1 MKSYTIQENRFS
13 PLEEDAQRMKPTGEV
28 TPLFEKPKQNGYSLR
43 LRLITFSLILF
54 IIALGFNVVFTS
66 ASLDRLYIESMISK
80 YRVTAMDLQ
89 RKIESGLRYG
99 KKIDSFHGLEGLAQK
114 TSDDI
119 KDTITRE
126 NNFPGE
132 LKASF
137 TKNDISLVVASSDG
151 EILFND
157 NTRLPVFSLSS
168 VETIK
173 LQKSSG
179 TSSYVKHA
187 DAYFTTIEVK
197 DTEGAVAGIISMGFD
212 EEKISNFIA
221 GIFHQNISLIALVA
235 CIGALALIVFI
246 ASLTTST
253 NMARGWPKKKVSL
266 VIFLVIGSA
275 QIVTCGFFTRDY
287 NNYFFQVNKE
297 NTTSINTLLADDV
310 DHLLSH
316 GVKIDQL
323 VGFEMYLKGIMAT
336 VPEMK
341 DITYFDRSHQPLY
354 RATKDQVTDFKRSKS
369 AYDQWVEA
377 IKPPTNPEFN
387 AKTDV
392 CTNTEDCGYFSSNV
406 SKDILSGKVVDIALD
421 SLTIIIISI
430 LFFVELLILASNYFE
445 QQIKGE
451 KRPTIHY
458 GVMRPAAFLFL
469 FGIDLSMSFLPLH
482 METLY
487 EPLFGF
493 SKDTILGLPI
503 SVEFFFVGISI
514 LISGVWLDKKGWHP
528 PFICGLFLAIGGI
541 IYSWLAPDALH
552 FILSRAVIGLG
563 YGLSL
568 MASQGFVITHSD
580 RKSKAQGLA
589 HLFAGIYAGSIC
601 GNATG
606 AIMAE
611 WLGYTPVFLTGA
623 LILILVLG
631 YTFLFMQDGM
641 VKPIMAP
648 TLAIA
653 PKTNSNNVLNF
664 IGSRSILGLI
674 IFSSLPAAIVVI
686 GFLNYFSPIYLS
698 RLGASQSTIGQI
710 LMLYGICLIYFG
722 PFISR
727 YVDASHH
734 KEFYIF
740 IGCVLGGF
748 ALLTFHFLDG
758 LTAAIVAV
766 LLLGL
771 SSSLVLASQSAYA
784 LKLNVTKELGEGKA
798 IAIFRSTSRI
808 GQMLGP
814 IVFSTVIIATNA
826 TTGITWLGVGYLI
839 MAVLFIL
846 VTQTDKKTKVME
858 DV

>member
-1 MKSYTIQENRFS
+1 
-13 PLEEDAQRMKPTGEV
+13 
-28 TPLFEKPKQNGYSLR
+28 
-43 LRLITFSLILF
+43 
-54 IIALGFNVVFTS
+54 
-66 ASLDRLYIESMISK
+66 
-80 YRVTAMDLQ
+80 
-89 RKIESGLRYG
+89 
-99 KKIDSFHGLEGLAQK
+99 
-114 TSDDI
+114 
-119 KDTITRE
+119 
-126 NNFPGE
+126 
-132 LKASF
+132 
-137 TKNDISLVVASSDG
+137 
-151 EILFND
+151 
-157 NTRLPVFSLSS
+157 
-168 VETIK
+168 
-173 LQKSSG
+173 SG
-179 TSSYVKHA
+179 TSSYVKFNST
-187 DAYFTTIEVK
+187 YFTTIELK
-197 DTEGAVAGIISMGFD
+197 DAEEVVVGNISLGFD
-212 EEKISNFIA
+212 EGKISDFVT
-221 GIFHQNISLIALVA
+221 GIFHQNIKLIAMVA
-235 CIGALALIVFI
+235 SIGALALIIFI
-246 ASLTTST
+246 ASLTTNR
-253 NMARGWPKKKVSL
+253 NMARGWPKRKVSL
-266 VIFLVIGSA
+266 IIFLVIGSA
-275 QIVTCGFFTRDY
+275 QIVTCGLFTRDY

-297 NTTSINTLLADDV
+297 NTTSVNTLLAADV

-323 VGFEMYLKGIMAT
+323 VGFEIYLKSIMAT
-336 VPEMK
+336 VPEIN

-354 RATKDQVTDFKRSKS
+354 RATKDQVTDFKRSKT

-387 AKTDV
+387 AVTKV
-392 CTNTEDCGYFSSNV
+392 CTNTENCGYFSSNV

-445 QQIKGE
+445 QQIKKE
-451 KRPTIHY
+451 KKPTIHY

-469 FGIDLSMSFLPLH
+469 FGIDMSMSFLPLH

-493 SKDTILGLPI
+493 TKDTILGLPI

-514 LISGVWLDKKGWHP
+514 LISGIWLDKKGWHP
-528 PFICGLFLAIGGI
+528 PFISGLFLAIGGI

-552 FILSRAVIGLG
+552 FILSRAVVGLG

-568 MASQGFVITHSD
+568 MASQGFVITYSD

-611 WLGYTPVFLTGA
+611 WVGYTPVFLTGA
-623 LILILVLG
+623 LIIILVLG
-631 YTFLFMQDGM
+631 YTFMFMRDGM
-641 VKPIMAP
+641 VKPILVPAV
-648 TLAIA
+648 AIT
-653 PKTNSNNVLNF
+653 PKSNGSNILNF
-664 IGSRSILGLI
+664 IGNRSILGLI
-674 IFSSLPAAIVVI
+674 VFSSLPAAIVVI

-727 YVDASHH
+727 YVDASRN

-758 LTAAIVAV
+758 LTAAIIAV

-784 LKLNVTKELGEGKA
+784 LNLNVTKELGEGKA

-814 IVFSTVIIATNA
+814 IVFSSVIIIATNA
-826 TTGITWLGVGYLI
+826 TTGMTWLGVGYLI
-839 MAVLFIL
+839 MAVLFLL
-846 VTQTDKKTKVME
+846 VTQTDKKNMVME
-858 DV
+858 DA